1 MHYEIENQILI
12 EKNRKLEGQNSLL
25 IEKIKNFRNEIRN
38 WDIYESYNSTSKEEI
53 YGNFNDYFKE
63 ELK

>member
-1 MHYEIENQILI
+1 MGNLSETNYKLRI
-12 EKNRKLEGQNSLL
+12 EKLERQNSLL

-38 WDIYESYNSTSKEEI
+38 WDIYESYDCTSKEEI